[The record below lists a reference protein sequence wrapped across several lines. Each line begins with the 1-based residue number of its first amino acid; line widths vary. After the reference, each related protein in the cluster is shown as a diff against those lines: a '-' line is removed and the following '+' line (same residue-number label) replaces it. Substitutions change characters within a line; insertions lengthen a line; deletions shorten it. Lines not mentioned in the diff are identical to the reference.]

1 MLLQYLFD
9 IVFVLDL
16 QLPVPITTKV
26 MSSKPVHDEMCDD
39 DKIMIK
45 LDIFLQFVTEVL
57 DEFRYY

>member
-26 MSSKPVHDEMCDD
+26 MSSNPVHDEMCDD

>member
-16 QLPVPITTKV
+16 QLPVSITTNIL
-26 MSSKPVHDEMCDD
+26 SSNPVHCDD

-45 LDIFLQFVTEVL
+45 LDIFFLFVTEVL